1 MDDKYKIT
9 FTESAFS
16 ADIQRSNL
24 QYKKKFTRQVAEAQ
38 QNVEAL
44 DSHDDFHE
52 LLIDSSHYKKGK
64 GKSEYG
70 IAADRDIHGTGGD
83 VILSHQQ
90 SAAEKFLRDLRGFGL
105 LADVV
110 GSGKTY
116 EAGVILSELAVR
128 GKMKSLLIVTPDQ
141 VFNSWVDVLENKFGL
156 GRDVLY
162 KVQKSDGDV
171 TLQDVLSKVG
181 VNKQGK
187 FIRPKRPIIVD
198 VDIFAGWRYSEG
210 FLADVV
216 VVDEAHH
223 FSEDAGKYAGAMR
236 MLSEMMQTK
245 KRAGSTYCLLLTATP
260 HSGNLENMFRLWYFV
275 RCKGGNPPDF
285 DEKDD
290 SDRTAQYVEEKQ
302 YYKDTV
308 CYGATNITDF
318 IRKVKDSVVMQKYI
332 DEFYEY
338 LEKTGDKGEFDSLS
352 KYDRASYIDDFL
364 NSDYG
369 KKTVGY
375 DHYINK
381 SVTLKDDVLR
391 RVSDAYHNGVLR
403 SIMIR
408 QPNRLPKKKSVHN
421 YFFYPMSTVPDAV
434 EIAGLGE
441 SKVTVDF
448 STVSEKGDPI
458 VNVGSEKMP
467 ILDYAKNLRGRMPF
481 EQAYAHVINSML
493 NNLAKTDPQS
503 ATIHKKTGYINYYA
517 DRLRN
522 TPKEVALQSYFLP
535 VELSNGIKDYKYK
548 TAVDILKRHGDKRI
562 LVFFDYNL
570 GKNERIYDQVCDEL
584 MHDPELKKRIIVGD
598 SDADVHAVE
607 REFNSEKRKNAIL
620 LVKDAKYTEGA
631 NLQESSIIIN
641 YQVTY
646 DPLAMDQRIGRIFR
660 LGQKNDVTVY
670 SLADMNKLEGF
681 ALAYF
686 AEIGLLSGNSGD
698 ATILAGSNS
707 DQMVALRCN
716 ACGRVVLMSK
726 EAYDEKRK
734 KKGALYC
741 RAETQCI
748 GPDGNGTEMSEI
760 TVYDFKCDNCGTVL
774 TRSVS
779 EGYMCISSVENG
791 ERGRMC
797 NSGEKGD
804 RSIYCR
810 KICAISHCR
819 RFNKGGHMYGK
830 CPVLKRYREVS
841 NISDVELMRICAM
854 CDNRDCWEKCKISGL
869 PKEQIMGEQGEGGRC
884 SDCDYAGCSPKPHA
898 LDFND
903 KWEADCPMPSCSS
916 RHHHGK
922 LRPVVARTFATFISE
937 LWKFDHDGGEGFCKN
952 LGEQAEIV
960 SDVRRILEHDSVEG
974 GAYGKD

>member
-1 MDDKYKIT
+1 MKDKYKIT
-9 FTESAFS
+9 FVDSAFS

-38 QNVEAL
+38 HSVEAL

-52 LLIDSSHYKKGK
+52 LLIAPEHYTRGK

-70 IAADRDIHGTGGD
+70 IPYDKDIHQGGD
-83 VILSHQQ
+83 VIRTHQKQ
-90 SAAEKFLRDLRGFGL
+90 AAEKFLRDLRGFGL

-110 GSGKTY
+110 GSGKTF

-128 GKMKSLLIVTPDQ
+128 GKMKSLMIVAPDQ
-141 VFNSWVDVLENKFGL
+141 VMSSWVDVMENKFGL
-156 GRDVLY
+156 GKGVLY
-162 KVQKSDGDV
+162 KVAKSEDDEKYP
-171 TLQDVLSKVG
+171 TLQDVLGEVG
-181 VNKQGK
+181 TSKQGK
-187 FIRPKRPIIVD
+187 FIRPKRPILVD
-198 VDIFAGWRYSEG
+198 VDIFAQWRYSEN

-245 KRAGSTYCLLLTATP
+245 KRAGATYCLLLTATP

-275 RCKGGNPPDF
+275 RCKGGNPSDF
-285 DEKDD
+285 DEKEDA
-290 SDRTAQYVEEKQ
+290 DRSAQYVEEKQ

-318 IRKVKDSVVMQKYI
+318 IRKVKDSVVMQRFS

-338 LEKTGDKGEFDSLS
+338 LERNRMADEFDNLA
-352 KYDRASYIDDFL
+352 KHDRAQYIEEFL
-364 NSDYG
+364 QTTDQ
-369 KKTVGY
+369 K
-375 DHYINK
+375 I
-381 SVTLKDDVLR
+381 KDEVLR

-408 QPNRLPKKKSVHN
+408 QPNQLSKTKTVYN
-421 YFFYPMSTVPDAV
+421 YFFYNMSRVPDSV
-434 EIAGLGE
+434 KITGLGE
-441 SKVTVDF
+441 KKITVDL
-448 STVSEKGDPI
+448 SAALDTGDAAVTAGGETLPLTSYVS
-458 VNVGSEKMP
+458 
-467 ILDYAKNLRGRMPF
+467 NLRGNMGF
-481 EQAYAHVINSML
+481 VQAYSHIVNGML
-493 NNLAKTDPQS
+493 NALSASDPEIEK
-503 ATIHKKTGYINYYA
+503 IHTKLGYLQYYSE
-517 DRLRN
+517 RLRG
-522 TPKEVALQSYFLP
+522 TPDDVAKRSYYVP
-535 VELSNGIKDYKYK
+535 VPPSDGIKDHKYA
-548 TAVDILKRHGDKRI
+548 TAVRLLKQHSDRRVLI
-562 LVFFDYNL
+562 FFDYNL
-570 GKNERIYDQVCDEL
+570 TKNERIYDEVCALLLKE
-584 MHDPELKKRIIVGD
+584 PELKDRIIVGD
-598 SDADVHAVE
+598 SDTGVKAVE

-631 NLQESSIIIN
+631 NLQEASIIIN

-670 SLADMNKLEGF
+670 SLADMSKLEGF

-716 ACGRVVLMSK
+716 ACGRVKLMSK
-726 EAYDEKRK
+726 EAYDDERK
-734 KKGALYC
+734 KYGAVIC
-741 RAETQCI
+741 KAETQCQ
-748 GPDGNGTEMSEI
+748 GMDGKGTEMSEI

-779 EGYMCISSVENG
+779 EGYMCLSNVENG

-819 RFNKGGHMYGK
+819 RFNKGGHMHGK

-841 NISDVELMRICAM
+841 NISDVDLMRICAM
-854 CDNRDCWEKCKISGL
+854 CGNPDCWEKCKIAGL
-869 PKEQIMGEQGEGGRC
+869 PKEQIVGEIGEGGRC
-884 SDCDYAGCSPKPHA
+884 SDCEYAGCSPKPHA
-898 LDFND
+898 LNFND
-903 KWEADCPMPSCSS
+903 KWEADCPMPNCGS
-916 RHHHGK
+916 RYNRGK
-922 LRPVVARTFATFISE
+922 LRPVVARTFATFVSE

-952 LGEQAEIV
+952 LGEQAKIV
-960 SDVRRILEHDSVEG
+960 SDVRKILEHDGE
-974 GAYGKD
+974 KKE

>member
-1 MDDKYKIT
+1 MDEKYKIT
-9 FTESAFS
+9 FTDSAFS
-16 ADIQRSNL
+16 ADIQRSSL

-38 QNVEAL
+38 QSVEAL

-52 LLIDSSHYKKGK
+52 LLIDPSHYTSK

-70 IAADRDIHGTGGD
+70 IVPDSAIHDVGGN
-83 VILSHQQ
+83 VILPHQQ

-110 GSGKTY
+110 GSGKTF

-128 GKMKSLLIVTPDQ
+128 GKMKSLMIVAPDQ
-141 VFNSWVDVLENKFGL
+141 VLNSWVDVIEQRFGL
-156 GRDVLY
+156 GKGVLY
-162 KVQKSDGDV
+162 QVTKGDDKDGYP
-171 TLQDVLSKVG
+171 TLQEVLGKVG
-181 VNKQGK
+181 VSKHGK
-187 FIRPKRPIIVD
+187 LVRPKQPIIVD
-198 VDIFAGWRYSEG
+198 VDIFAQWRYSEG
-210 FLADVV
+210 FLVDVV

-223 FSEDAGKYAGAMR
+223 FSEDTGRYAGAMR

-245 KRAGSTYCLLLTATP
+245 KKAGATYCLLLTATP

-275 RCKGGNPPDF
+275 RCKGGNPSDF

-290 SDRTAQYVEEKQ
+290 ADRTAQYVEEKQ

-318 IRKVKDSVVMQKYI
+318 IRKVKDAVVMQRFSVQLFAYLDEIGKT
-332 DEFYEY
+332 DEFNG
-338 LEKTGDKGEFDSLS
+338 LPR
-352 KYDRASYIDDFL
+352 YDRAQYIDDFL
-364 NSDYG
+364 SADGN
-369 KKTVGY
+369 KKIKEEV
-375 DHYINK
+375 
-381 SVTLKDDVLR
+381 LK

-408 QPNRLPKKKSVHN
+408 QPNRLSKTKSVQN
-421 YFFYPMSTVPDAV
+421 YFFYNMSHVPSTVQ
-434 EIAGLGE
+434 ITGLTE
-441 SKVTVDF
+441 KKIKVDF
-448 STVSEKGDPI
+448 SSALEIGQARVTANGE
-458 VNVGSEKMP
+458 EM
-467 ILDYAKNLRGRMPF
+467 LLTDYANNLRGKRSF
-481 EQAYAHVINSML
+481 EQAYSQVVNGML
-493 NNLAKTDPQS
+493 S
-503 ATIHKKTGYINYYA
+503 ALSQEDDKISSIHSKVGYLSYYM
-517 DRLRN
+517 DRLRD
-522 TPKEVALQSYFLP
+522 TPSAVAKHSYFIP
-535 VELSNGIKDYKYK
+535 VPPAEGIKDHKYA
-548 TAVDILKRHGDKRI
+548 TAMRILRKHKDKRVLI
-562 LVFFDYNL
+562 FFDYNL
-570 GKNERIYDQVCDEL
+570 GKSDRIYDEVCKNLLAE
-584 MHDPELKKRIIVGD
+584 PELKDRIIVGD

-660 LGQKNDVTVY
+660 LGQKNDVVVY

-686 AEIGLLSGNSGD
+686 ADIGLLSGNSGD

-716 ACGRVVLMSK
+716 ACSRVVLMSK

-734 KKGALYC
+734 KQGAIIC
-741 RAETQCI
+741 REEAQCV
-748 GPDGNGTEMSEI
+748 GPDGKGTEMSEI

-779 EGYMCISSVENG
+779 EGYMCISNVENG

-804 RSIYCR
+804 RSVYCR

-830 CPVLKRYREVS
+830 CPVLQKYKKDS
-841 NISDVELMRICAM
+841 NTSDVDLMRICAM
-854 CDNRDCWEKCKISGL
+854 CGNSACWEKCKISGL
-869 PKEQIMGEQGEGGRC
+869 PKEQIVGEIGEGGRC
-884 SDCDYAGCSPKPHA
+884 SSCDYAGCSPKPHA

-903 KWEADCPMPSCSS
+903 KWEADCPMPGCSS

-922 LRPVVARTFATFISE
+922 LRPVVARTFATFVSE
-937 LWKFDHDGGEGFCKN
+937 LWKFDHDGGEGFCRN
-952 LGEQAEIV
+952 LGEQAAIV
-960 SDVRRILEHDSVEG
+960 SDVRRILERDSEN
-974 GAYGKD
+974 KE